1 MVQPSI
7 VALGAALFGIVL
19 QTYGTEYRFIY
30 IIGTACIMG
39 AFVIAVTAFLLV
51 VKDWIFPQGQPVARK
66 N

>member
-19 QTYGTEYRFIY
+19 QTYGAEYRFVY

-51 VKDWIFPQGQPVARK
+51 IKDWIFPSGQPVNGR
-66 N
+66 